1 MAALLNIGP
10 GVEKKRSA
18 VLCSNYKADMYEGSY
33 GYTPFTRYNR
43 LPKRLNNRFD
53 NRLNRV
59 NGLLERDVVKRICFS
74 FWICSL
80 VFKLHE
86 FKVAPS
92 PNCGAKFADF
102 CPSNVRI
109 QIGPPSDLRYKTIP
123 HSDILTK
130 VPLGGVLRPRRL
142 EREK

>member
-1 MAALLNIGP
+1 MVCPITQGDHKYRD
-10 GVEKKRSA
+10 VEKYIHRRGR
-18 VLCSNYKADMYEGSY
+18 CTGNDPIP
-33 GYTPFTRYNR
+33 YTPFTRYNR

-92 PNCGAKFADF
+92 LNCGAKFADF